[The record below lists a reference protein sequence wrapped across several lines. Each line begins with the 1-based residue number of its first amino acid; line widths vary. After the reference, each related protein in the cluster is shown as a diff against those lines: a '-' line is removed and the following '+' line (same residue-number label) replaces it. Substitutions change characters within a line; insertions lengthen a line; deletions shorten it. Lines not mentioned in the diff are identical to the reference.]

1 MKKQFLTEVRV
12 GLFVLLGIVLVM
24 LIIFML
30 GSEGKMFERHYTLYT
45 KFKDISGL
53 RVGAPVQ
60 LGGLRIGM
68 VDGIHFS
75 KDLAE
80 KDVLIELSLNKQ
92 FQDRVRADSVATIN
106 TQGLLGDKFIF
117 VSVGSENEP
126 ILEDETY
133 IKSEETTP
141 IFALAEKAGK
151 IMDDIGAV
159 TKTIRQML
167 ASVEGKKEGDLRRT
181 LKSLRVTMERVQTGP
196 GLAHA
201 LIYDPKGKE
210 VVENLSRTLKS
221 IGDLTEDIDDD
232 SQTKGLIANLKKASV
247 DLRKILSGIERGEG
261 TVGKLI
267 KDPELYNDLRTLLGK
282 ANRSKLIR
290 SVVRAT
296 LKANDRQVLK

>member
-24 LIIFML
+24 VIIFML

-60 LGGLRIGM
+60 LGGVRIGM

-80 KDVLIELSLNKQ
+80 KDILIELSLNKKYE
-92 FQDRVRADSVATIN
+92 DRVRADSIATIN

-117 VSVGSENEP
+117 VSVGSENQP
-126 ILEDETY
+126 MLVDESY
-133 IKSEETTP
+133 IRSEETTP

-159 TKTIRQML
+159 TKSIRQML

-181 LKSLRVTMERVQTGP
+181 LKSLRVTMERIQTGP
-196 GLAHA
+196 GLVHA
-201 LIYDPKGKE
+201 LIYDPEGKQ

-232 SQTKGLIANLKKASV
+232 KQTKGLIANLRKASA
-247 DLRKILSGIERGEG
+247 DLRKILAGIERGEG
-261 TVGKLI
+261 TVGKLV
-267 KDPELYNDLRTLLGK
+267 KDPELYNDLRTLLGR
-282 ANRSKLIR
+282 ANRSKLIKT
-290 SVVRAT
+290 VVRAT
-296 LKANDRQVLK
+296 LKANDRQVMQ